1 MMQCLRLTLLLLLLL
16 PLPLLLLPGVSDAAV
31 AGGGL
36 GSVDPDDDAGLCGV
50 LLQGCCFFL
59 AREVPREPLLF
70 MIR

>member
-1 MMQCLRLTLLLLLLL
+1 MMWHCTYECTAAAAAAAA
-16 PLPLLLLPGVSDAAV
+16 GVSGAAV

-36 GSVDPDDDAGLCGV
+36 GSVDPDDDAGLCSV